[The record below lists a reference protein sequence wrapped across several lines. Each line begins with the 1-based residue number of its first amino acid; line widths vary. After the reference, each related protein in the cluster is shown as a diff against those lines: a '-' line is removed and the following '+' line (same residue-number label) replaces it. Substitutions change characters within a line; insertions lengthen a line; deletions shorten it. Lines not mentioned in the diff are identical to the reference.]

1 MDLRFLERLYR
12 ATGPVATVYLDT
24 TRAGDDPAR
33 RIEHRWRALRARLAD
48 DGADPGTL
56 RALDAAAGGLPKVP
70 GPQGEAL
77 FAAGGRLVAA
87 YTLSRP
93 PERDRAAWLPVADP
107 VDLVCDLDDGVP
119 YVVVAADGEGA
130 DVYAYAADGA
140 VVEEERHAGDARRRS
155 GDAAAG
161 GRRYRHR
168 DRAERVWSASA
179 GDVVRDVEAAVRRVR
194 AAAVF
199 VGGDERTLE
208 ALRARLDAAAGAPVI
223 EVGGRGEGNAV
234 ARLRAS
240 VEEGLR
246 QTAAALRGGVL
257 AEFTEDLHRA
267 ERAVQGF
274 ADTTRALRS
283 GRVSRV
289 LLAPRGGAEP
299 LLWASRTDPLEV
311 AERRGRLT
319 DPSEAFTAP
328 AGALL
333 LRAAQATSAAFTR
346 LPDPGEAADG
356 VGAFLRF
363 AAAPR

>member
-12 ATGPVATVYLDT
+12 ASGPVASVYLDT
-24 TRAGDDPAR
+24 TRAGADPAQ
-33 RIEHRWRALRARLAD
+33 RIERRWRALRGGLAEQ
-48 DGADPGTL
+48 GADPETL
-56 RALDAAAGGLPKVP
+56 RALDAAAGGLPGVP

-87 YTLSRP
+87 FTLSRP

-107 VDLVCDLDDGVP
+107 VELVCDLDDGVP

-130 DVYAYAADGA
+130 DVYAYPAHGGLAG
-140 VVEEERHAGDARRRS
+140 EERRPGGARGRP
-155 GDAAAG
+155 GEAAAG
-161 GRRYRHR
+161 GRRHRVR
-168 DRAERVWSASA
+168 DRAEQVWSASA
-179 GDVVRDVEAAVRRVR
+179 GEVVRDVEAAVRRVR

-199 VGGDERTLE
+199 VGGDERTLGL
-208 ALRARLDAAAGAPVI
+208 LRARLSTATEAPVI

-234 ARLRAS
+234 ARLRAG

-246 QTAAALRGGVL
+246 QTAVALRSGVL
-257 AEFTEDLHRA
+257 AEFVQDLGRA
-267 ERAVQGF
+267 GRAVQGF

-283 GRVSRV
+283 GRVSRL
-289 LLAPRGGAEP
+289 LLAPGGAAEP
-299 LLWASRTDPLEV
+299 ELWASRTDPLEV

-319 DPSEAFTAP
+319 DPAEAFSAP

-346 LPDPGEAADG
+346 LPDPGEAVDG

-363 AAAPR
+363 AAAR